1 MATEVINYRYYHWGP
16 FLYSAKVTPERLT
29 KIIKICN
36 KAEDSYAHNLAGHLK
51 KELELPALKI
61 FNILKPYF
69 KSYVRCGEE
78 THFNCTNLPL
88 LTMKSAWVNYMEAG
102 DFNPPHN
109 QDGVLSFVLFLKVTD
124 ELKKEHK
131 EFKGTSIGPG
141 GIEFR
146 IAVGR
151 QQGIHSIDSNKFFPE
166 EGDMFI
172 FPSHLEHWVYPF
184 KSKVTRISVSGN
196 LGEKNNA

>member
-109 QDGVLSFVLFLKVTD
+109 HSDVLSFVLFLKIPN
-124 ELKKEHK
+124 ELKKENK
-131 EFKGTSIGPG
+131 KFKGRSIGPG
-141 GIEFR
+141 GIDFR
-146 IAVGR
+146 IAPGR
-151 QQGIHSIDSNKFFPE
+151 QEGILSRDSNKFFPK
-166 EGDMFI
+166 EGEIFI
-172 FPSHLEHWVYPF
+172 FPAHLEHWVCPF
-184 KSKVTRISVSGN
+184 KSKGTRISISGN
-196 LGEKNNA
+196 LGKKNNA